1 MWGCDPHDKYKRKRL
16 GYIKSGVLNDPNVS
30 SNNGHKI
37 VLSLRD
43 VCSVVLNI
51 LSPDV
56 AASEHIAEIF
66 LSAEESWLQ
75 RQADPSTPLP
85 CSEQRYD
92 GGSHD
97 VNTPVKNLYV
107 LSSVEFFLCL
117 CQTNTVVAT
126 SFYTFPPPPALQEPL
141 GPPHQQT
148 RQSAGEMHDVQ
159 RSRCSSE

>member
-1 MWGCDPHDKYKRKRL
+1 MT
-16 GYIKSGVLNDPNVS
+16 
-30 SNNGHKI
+30 SNNGHEI

-43 VCSVVLNI
+43 VCWAVLNI
-51 LSPDV
+51 LSPDA

-85 CSEQRYD
+85 CADQRYD

-107 LSSVEFFLCL
+107 LSSVEFFLYL
-117 CQTNTVVAT
+117 CQKRLKRCFTFFALLLVIAT
-126 SFYTFPPPPALQEPL
+126 SFYTFSPPPALQEPL
-141 GPPHQQT
+141 GPPHLQT
-148 RQSAGEMHDVQ
+148 RQSAGKMHDVQ